1 MKPYERLPETVTYNG
16 KRYRLNMSYVAFFA
30 VSELMQDKSLLD
42 YVKVSCALEI
52 LVKGRHPV
60 DPGLLTAIYD
70 LIKEE
75 RPRTGT
81 DQKLMDIGQD
91 WHYICAAFQQAYG
104 INLYRDRKMHIL
116 RFRALLQALP
126 KDTRMSEIVGIR
138 AAKIPAPTKYNREQI
153 AELTRLKA
161 QYALRGS
168 EESLQD
174 GFAKLFALLEA
185 RAKNV

>member
-1 MKPYERLPETVTYNG
+1 MKPYERLPETVTYKG
-16 KRYRLNMSYVAFFA
+16 KRYRLDMSYVAFFT
-30 VSELMQDKSLLD
+30 VSALMQDKSVLD
-42 YVKVSCALEI
+42 YVKVDGALDI

-60 DPGLLTAIYD
+60 DPELLSAIYD
-70 LIKEE
+70 LIKED
-75 RPRTGT
+75 RPRSGS
-81 DQKLMDIGQD
+81 DQKLMDIEQD
-91 WHYICAAFQQAYG
+91 WGYICAAFQQAYG
-104 INLYRDRKMHIL
+104 IDLYRDRKMHII
-116 RFRALLQALP
+116 RFRSLLQALP